1 MANRTFLT
9 GEKAKELV
17 YEGVRKLNEA
27 VSITLGPGGR
37 HVAIHKGGVT
47 HVTKDGVTVANSLT
61 LMDQGENI
69 GANIIKNVTNK
80 MSYDAGD
87 GTTTATLLASAL
99 IHRILKALKHEANPI
114 HVKDGMDKSLEFITK
129 YIKENSVQITNEDGM
144 LEVVATVS
152 ANHDEHI
159 GKLIAEAIKT
169 VGSDG
174 IVDVERG
181 TEAITK
187 LETRNGMTI
196 ERGYFSPYFI
206 TNPSTGKAELI
217 KPIILLYAGKMDR
230 LNELLPILE
239 TIKIMKRPLVIIA
252 EDFDTM
258 VSNTM
263 ILNKLQNGLQIALIQ
278 APGFARTKMEALEDI
293 AAFIDGTVI
302 GNEKGVSLTDIK
314 QGMIEKLGEVD
325 KIVIDDKET
334 VFIKE
339 KKNETRITERVSH
352 IREIL
357 EKENVETQK
366 SMLRKRL
373 SKMNGYA
380 VTIKVGGNS
389 EMEIFELG
397 DRIDDALNAAKS
409 AIKEGV
415 VPGGGMIL
423 YRCKK
428 ELDRHIREV
437 YGTDN
442 SSNSDMLQGM
452 EIVSSVLDAP
462 LEQIL
467 KNAGENMAVQDN
479 YLKKYTDIKYGY
491 DAKNKVLGD
500 MFEMKIIDPA
510 KVVRLAIESAVS
522 VAKIY
527 LTLDCIIIDD
537 VTNPKQK

>member
-1 MANRTFLT
+1 MTNRIFLT

-17 YEGVRKLNEA
+17 YEGVHKLNEA

-61 LMDQGENI
+61 LADQGENI

-87 GTTTATLLASAL
+87 GTTTATLLATAL
-99 IHRILKALKHEANPI
+99 IYRIMKALKHEANPI
-114 HVKDGMDKSLEFITK
+114 HVKEGMDKSLEFITK
-129 YIKENSVQITNEDGM
+129 CIKDNSVQITEGDNM

-159 GKLIAEAIKT
+159 GKLIAKAIKT

-302 GNEKGVSLTDIK
+302 GDEKGVSLTDIK

-334 VFIKE
+334 IFIKE
-339 KKNETRITERVSH
+339 KKNEARITERVSH
-352 IREIL
+352 IKEIL
-357 EKENVETQK
+357 EKENVESQK
-366 SMLRKRL
+366 SMLKKRL

-409 AIKEGV
+409 AMKEGV
-415 VPGGGMIL
+415 VPGGGIML

-428 ELDRHIREV
+428 ELERHMRDTYKI
-437 YGTDN
+437 DN
-442 SSNSDMLQGM
+442 DSDMIMGM
-452 EIVSSVLDAP
+452 NIVAHALEAP
-462 LEQIL
+462 LQQIL
-467 KNAGENMAVQDN
+467 KNAGENLALISKDLLESTNM
-479 YLKKYTDIKYGY
+479 KYGF
-491 DAKNKVLGD
+491 DAKNKKLGD

-527 LTLDCIIIDD
+527 LTLDCIIIDE